1 MSKDQLKMSKDQL
14 KMSIEKPVRG
24 EVWDVDLNPVLGHEQ
39 GGKRPALV
47 ISVNEFN
54 QGPSGLVIV
63 VPITSKDKNI
73 RSQVAIEAGEGGLKT
88 RSFAMCE
95 AVRSISLE
103 RMSRRRGVVSPETMG
118 KVAYYLQVLLG
129 I

>member
-1 MSKDQLKMSKDQL
+1 MAN
-14 KMSIEKPVRG
+14 EKPVRG
-24 EVWDVDLNPVLGHEQ
+24 EVWNVNLDPVRGHEQ
-39 GGKRPALV
+39 GGGRPAV
-47 ISVNEFN
+47 IVSVDQFN

-73 RSQVAIEAGEGGLKT
+73 RSQVAIGAGEGGLKT

-103 RMSRRRGVVSPETMG
+103 RMSRRRGVVSSETME
-118 KVAYYLQVLLG
+118 KVAYCLQVLLG

>member
-1 MSKDQLKMSKDQL
+1 MGN
-14 KMSIEKPVRG
+14 EKPVRG
-24 EVWDVDLNPVLGHEQ
+24 EIWDVNLDPVLGHEQ
-39 GGKRPALV
+39 GGRRPVLV
-47 ISVNEFN
+47 VSVDQFN

-63 VPITSKDKNI
+63 VPITSKDKRI

-103 RMSRRRGVVSPETMG
+103 RMSRRRGVVSSETME
-118 KVAYYLQVLLG
+118 KVAYCLQVLLG

>member
-1 MSKDQLKMSKDQL
+1 MAN
-14 KMSIEKPVRG
+14 ENPVRG
-24 EVWDVDLNPVLGHEQ
+24 EVWDIDLDPVLGHEQ
-39 GGKRPALV
+39 GRRRPVV
-47 ISVNEFN
+47 IVSVDQFN
-54 QGPSGLVIV
+54 RGPSGLVIV
-63 VPITSKDKNI
+63 VPITSRDRSI

-103 RMSRRRGVVSPETMG
+103 RLSRRRGVVSPETME
-118 KVAYYLQVLLG
+118 KVAYCLQVLLG